1 MPPLSETEIAAR
13 LAAAGIALPKIEQD
27 DLRGAY
33 AMLLPALEMIRGPAG
48 IPPAAEPALT
58 FAAGEK

>member
-13 LAAAGIALPKIEQD
+13 LAAAGISLPKIEQD

-33 AMLLPALEMIRGPAG
+33 AMLLPALQMIRSPA

-58 FAAGEK
+58 FAAGDK

>member
-1 MPPLSETEIAAR
+1 MPPLSESEIAAR
-13 LAAAGIALPKIEQD
+13 LATAGITLPKIEQD

-33 AMLLPALEMIRGPAG
+33 AMLLPALEMIRGPG